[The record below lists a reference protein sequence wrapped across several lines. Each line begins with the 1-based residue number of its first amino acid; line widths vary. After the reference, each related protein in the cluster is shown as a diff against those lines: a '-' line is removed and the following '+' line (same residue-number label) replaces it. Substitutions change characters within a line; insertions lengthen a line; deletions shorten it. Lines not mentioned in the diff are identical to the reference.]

1 MNVPDWLRS
10 LVEPAHSAK
19 RAEESRRMRLRHD
32 LTKLIEQLND
42 LDRDLRTRF
51 SSNRNEPRGIGLDS
65 YSKATQG
72 NVFQK
77 AEANRTAY
85 EARFSCAGDA
95 RWLCQARL

>member
-51 SSNRNEPRGIGLDS
+51 SCNRNETDLGILKLSSMRTVVLRKISAIQEELKPRPD
-65 YSKATQG
+65 K
-72 NVFQK
+72 
-77 AEANRTAY
+77 
-85 EARFSCAGDA
+85 FSEPESFSN
-95 RWLCQARL
+95 